1 MPYDIYDRTISDSS
15 GGVIAGQVAAGGG
28 TFGPIHV
35 INKAFIAADQ
45 DTTLF
50 AAATGAPAKFRV
62 VDVFVDIA
70 TANASETL
78 TLRDTTGGAG
88 NALTSAITLAATGR
102 VREAAPTA
110 TKTVAAAGNVFL
122 RRNTTV
128 GVGLVVVMIQYEL

>member
-15 GGVIAGQVAAGGG
+15 GGIIPGQVASGGG
-28 TFGPIHV
+28 TFGPVHV
-35 INKAFIAADQ
+35 INKAIAASDQ
-45 DTTLF
+45 DTTLWGT
-50 AAATGAPAKFRV
+50 AGAPCKARLL
-62 VDVFVDIA
+62 DVFVDVT

-88 NALTSAITLAATGR
+88 NAMSSALSLGSAGR

-110 TKTVAAAGNVFL
+110 TATVASGGNVFL

-128 GVGLVVVMIQYEL
+128 GVGRLVCIIQYES